1 MISHKRGQTPLMKI
15 LVIDDDL
22 TVCKSCQKIVNKAG
36 YDVDYS
42 LSGHEAL
49 RMMGGTLYDIVFT
62 DLKMAEMGGMEVL
75 RLVKTKDPDIVVV
88 VITGYATV
96 ASAVETMKTGA
107 FDYLPKPFTPDE
119 FRAVLNKA
127 VEERRAILKDRE
139 LVTRPAITSGFQE
152 IISESPKME
161 TVFNMI
167 KKVAPTDSN
176 VLIVG
181 ESGTG
186 KELIARAIHKLSKR
200 RGQKFFAVDCAAL
213 SGTLLESEVFGHVKG
228 AFTGAIR
235 NKPGVFE
242 VANHGTVFLD
252 EICNTSL
259 EVQGKLLRFLQE
271 REFLPVGATQTKS
284 VDVRLL
290 FATNKDLKKMVAEG
304 TLREDF
310 YYRIFVYPISVPPL
324 CERKSDIPLLA
335 YHFLKGYA
343 ADFAKSVRSI
353 SRDAMEALCQYEW
366 PGNVRQLENVIQA
379 AVIAS
384 EADVLTYRDLPEL
397 SEPQVVPYVPPRTN
411 VELKKLKKE
420 LKLKTVEKVERDFL
434 IHALQRSDWSVTRA
448 AEDVGM
454 QRTNFQGLMKKHG
467 VSARQAKG

>member
-1 MISHKRGQTPLMKI
+1 MRI
-15 LVIDDDL
+15 LVVDDDL
-22 TVCKSCQKIVNKAG
+22 TVCKSCQKIIEKAG
-36 YDVDYS
+36 YHVHYC

-49 RMMGGTLYDIVFT
+49 SMMARAGYDIVFT

-75 RLVKTKDPDIVVV
+75 RFIKTRDPDVIVV

-107 FDYLPKPFTPDE
+107 FDFLPKPFTPAE
-119 FRAVLNKA
+119 FRTALNKA
-127 VEERRAILKDRE
+127 IEERKAILKDRE
-139 LVTRPAITSGFQE
+139 LASRPAITSGFQH
-152 IISESPKME
+152 IVSESPRME

-186 KELIARAIHKLSKR
+186 KELVARAIHMLSARK
-200 RGQKFFAVDCAAL
+200 GQKFFAVDCAAL
-213 SGTLLESEVFGHVKG
+213 SGNLLESELFGHVKG

-252 EICNTSL
+252 EICNINV

-271 REFLPVGATQTKS
+271 REFLPVGATRTRA

-290 FATNKDLKKMVAEG
+290 FATNKDLKQMVAER

-310 YYRIFVYPISVPPL
+310 YYRILVYPVAVPPL
-324 CERKSDIPLLA
+324 RDRKPDVPLLA
-335 YHFLKGYA
+335 YHFLKKYSKAFG
-343 ADFAKSVRSI
+343 KTVRSI
-353 SRDAMEALCQYEW
+353 SRDAIEGLCHYEW

-384 EADVLTYRDLPEL
+384 DKDVLHYKDLPEFREL
-397 SEPQVVPYVPPRTN
+397 EATPQAPPRTN
-411 VELKKLKKE
+411 AELKRLKKE
-420 LKLKTVEKVERDFL
+420 LRSKTIEKVEREFV
-434 IHALQRSDWSVTRA
+434 IHALHRNDWNVTRA

-454 QRTNFQGLMKKHG
+454 QRSNFQGLMKKYDIA
-467 VSARQAKG
+467 ARQAKF

>member
-1 MISHKRGQTPLMKI
+1 MRI

-22 TVCKSCQKIVNKAG
+22 TVCKSCQKIIQKEG

-49 RMMGGTLYDIVFT
+49 HMMGKTPYDIVFT

-75 RLVKTKDPDIVVV
+75 EFTKTKDPDIVVV

-96 ASAVETMKTGA
+96 ASAVETMKMGA
-107 FDYLPKPFTPDE
+107 FDYLPKPFTPTE

-127 VEERRAILKDRE
+127 VAERKAITRNRE
-139 LVTRPAITSGFQE
+139 LAAQPAITTGFRE

-186 KELIARAIHKLSKR
+186 KELIARAIHELSKR
-200 RGQKFFAVDCAAL
+200 KGRKFFAVDCAAL
-213 SGTLLESEVFGHVKG
+213 SGTLLESELFGHLKG

-242 VANHGTVFLD
+242 VANNGTVFLD
-252 EICNTSL
+252 EICNINI

-271 REFLPVGATQTKS
+271 REFLPVGATQTRS
-284 VDVRLL
+284 VDVRLV
-290 FATNKDLKKMVAEG
+290 FATNKDLKSMVADG

-310 YYRIFVYPISVPPL
+310 YYRIFVYPVSVPPL
-324 CERKSDIPLLA
+324 RDRKSDIPLLA
-335 YHFLKGYA
+335 YHFLKRYA
-343 ADFAKSVRSI
+343 KDFEKYVHSI
-353 SRDAMEALCQYEW
+353 SRDAMAALCRYEW

-384 EADVLTYRDLPEL
+384 DMDALTYKDLPEFR
-397 SEPQVVPYVPPRTN
+397 EPEKVPRLPPRTN
-411 VELKKLKKE
+411 VELKRLKKE
-420 LKLKTVEKVERDFL
+420 LRLKTVEKVERDFL
-434 IHALQRSDWSVTRA
+434 VHALRRNDWNITRA
-448 AEDVGM
+448 ARDVGM

-467 VSARQAKG
+467 IVVRHATP

>member
-1 MISHKRGQTPLMKI
+1 MKI

-22 TVCKSCQKIVNKAG
+22 TVCKSCQKIVKKAG
-36 YDVDYS
+36 YEVDYS

-49 RMMGGTLYDIVFT
+49 QMMEKTAYDLVFT
-62 DLKMAEMGGMEVL
+62 DLKMTEMGGMEVL
-75 RLVKTKDPDIVVV
+75 RFIKTKDPDIVVV

-107 FDYLPKPFTPDE
+107 FDYLPKPFTPAE
-119 FRAVLNKA
+119 FRAVLSKA
-127 VEERRAILKDRE
+127 VEERKATLKDRE
-139 LVTRPAITSGFQE
+139 LATQRTITSGFQE
-152 IISESPKME
+152 IVSESPKME

-186 KELIARAIHKLSKR
+186 KELIAQAIHKLSKR
-200 RGQKFFAVDCAAL
+200 KARKFFAVDCAAL
-213 SGTLLESEVFGHVKG
+213 SGTLLESELFGHVKG
-228 AFTGAIR
+228 AFTGAIH

-252 EICNTSL
+252 EICNINM

-284 VDVRLL
+284 VDVRLV
-290 FATNKDLKKMVAEG
+290 FATNKDLKEMVAHR

-324 CERKSDIPLLA
+324 RDRKSDIPLLA
-335 YHFLKGYA
+335 YHFLKRYSESFG
-343 ADFAKSVRSI
+343 KSLRSI
-353 SRDAMEALCQYEW
+353 SRDAMKALCEYEW

-384 EADVLTYRDLPEL
+384 DTNILTYKDLPEFRD
-397 SEPQVVPYVPPRTN
+397 PQKVPYVLPRTN
-411 VELKKLKKE
+411 IELKRLKKE
-420 LKLKTVEKVERDFL
+420 LRLKTVEKVERDFL
-434 IHALQRSDWSVTRA
+434 IHALKRNDWNVTRA
-448 AEDVGM
+448 AKDVGM
-454 QRTNFQGLMKKHG
+454 QRTNFQGLMRKHG
-467 VSARQAKG
+467 IGARDVKL

>member
-1 MISHKRGQTPLMKI
+1 MRI
-15 LVIDDDL
+15 LVIDDDI
-22 TVCKSCQKIVNKAG
+22 TVCKSCQKIIQKEG

-49 RMMGGTLYDIVFT
+49 KLMEKTAFDIVFT

-75 RLVKTKDPDIVVV
+75 RFIKTADPDIVVV

-96 ASAVETMKTGA
+96 ASAVETMKMGA
-107 FDYLPKPFTPDE
+107 FDYLPKPFTPAE

-127 VEERRAILKDRE
+127 LEERNAITKDRE
-139 LVTRPAITSGFQE
+139 LSSRPAITTGFQE

-200 RGQKFFAVDCAAL
+200 KSRKFFAVDCAAL
-213 SGTLLESEVFGHVKG
+213 SGTLFESELFGHIKG
-228 AFTGAIR
+228 AFTGAIH

-252 EICNTSL
+252 EICNINI

-271 REFLPVGATQTKS
+271 REFLPVGSTQTKS
-284 VDVRLL
+284 VDVRLV
-290 FATNKDLKKMVAEG
+290 FATNKDLKKMVSDG

-310 YYRIFVYPISVPPL
+310 YYRIFVYPVSVPPL
-324 CERKSDIPLLA
+324 CDRKSDIPLLA
-335 YHFLKGYA
+335 YHFLKMYSE
-343 ADFAKSVRSI
+343 DFGRPVRSI
-353 SRDAMEALCQYEW
+353 SRDAMAVLCQYEW

-384 EADVLTYRDLPEL
+384 DTDVLTYKDLPEFL
-397 SEPQVVPYVPPRTN
+397 EPQKVPYVPPRTN
-411 VELKKLKKE
+411 VELKRLKKE
-420 LKLKTVEKVERDFL
+420 IRVKTVEKVERDFL
-434 IHALQRSDWSVTRA
+434 IHALKRNGWNITRA
-448 AEDVGM
+448 AKDVGM
-454 QRTNFQGLMKKHG
+454 QRTNFQGLMKKHAI
-467 VSARQAKG
+467 VIRQLKP

>member
-1 MISHKRGQTPLMKI
+1 MRI

-22 TVCKSCQKIVNKAG
+22 TVCKSCEKIIGKEG

-49 RMMGGTLYDIVFT
+49 RMMEKAAYDIVFT

-75 RLVKTKDPDIVVV
+75 EFIKTKDPDIVVV

-96 ASAVETMKTGA
+96 ASAVETMKMGA
-107 FDYLPKPFTPDE
+107 FDYLPKPFTPTE

-127 VEERRAILKDRE
+127 VQERK
-139 LVTRPAITSGFQE
+139 AITRDYELAAQPSITTGFRE

-186 KELIARAIHKLSKR
+186 KELVARAIHKLSKR
-200 RGQKFFAVDCAAL
+200 KRRKFFAVDCAAL
-213 SGTLLESEVFGHVKG
+213 SGTLLESELFGHLKG

-242 VANHGTVFLD
+242 VANNGTVFLD
-252 EICNTSL
+252 EICNISI

-284 VDVRLL
+284 VDVRLV
-290 FATNKDLKKMVAEG
+290 FATNKDLKGMVSDG

-310 YYRIFVYPISVPPL
+310 YYRIYVYPVSIPPL
-324 CERKSDIPLLA
+324 RDRKSDIPLLA
-335 YHFLKGYA
+335 YHFLKRYSKNFEKA
-343 ADFAKSVRSI
+343 VRSI
-353 SRDAMEALCQYEW
+353 SRDAMDALCQYEW
-366 PGNVRQLENVIQA
+366 PGNVRQLENAIQA

-384 EADVLTYRDLPEL
+384 DTDALTYKDLPEFR
-397 SEPQVVPYVPPRTN
+397 ETETVPDLPPRTN
-411 VELKKLKKE
+411 VELKRLKKE
-420 LKLKTVEKVERDFL
+420 LRLKTVEKVERDFL
-434 IHALQRSDWSVTRA
+434 IHALKRNDWNITRA
-448 AEDVGM
+448 AKDVGM

-467 VSARQAKG
+467 IVSRRARP

>member
-1 MISHKRGQTPLMKI
+1 
-15 LVIDDDL
+15 
-22 TVCKSCQKIVNKAG
+22 
-36 YDVDYS
+36 
-42 LSGHEAL
+42 
-49 RMMGGTLYDIVFT
+49 MMGGTVYDIVFT

-127 VEERRAILKDRE
+127 VEARKAILKDRD
-139 LVTRPAITSGFQE
+139 LVMQPAITSGFQE

-200 RGQKFFAVDCAAL
+200 KGQKFFAVDCAAL

-228 AFTGAIR
+228 AFTGAIH

-252 EICNTSL
+252 EICNINV
-259 EVQGKLLRFLQE
+259 EVQAKLLRFLQE

-397 SEPQVVPYVPPRTN
+397 SEPEVVPYVPPRTN

-467 VSARQAKG
+467 ISARQAKG

>member
-1 MISHKRGQTPLMKI
+1 VISHKRGQPPLMKI

-36 YDVDYS
+36 HDVDYS

-75 RLVKTKDPDIVVV
+75 RLVKIKDPDIVVV

-186 KELIARAIHKLSKR
+186 KELIARAIHKLSNR
-200 RGQKFFAVDCAAL
+200 RGRKFFAVDCAAL

-228 AFTGAIR
+228 AFTGAIH

-252 EICNTSL
+252 EICNTSVD
-259 EVQGKLLRFLQE
+259 VQARLLRFLQE

-335 YHFLKGYA
+335 YHFLKRYA
-343 ADFAKSVRSI
+343 ADFGKSVRSI

-397 SEPQVVPYVPPRTN
+397 SEPEVVPYVPPTTN

-454 QRTNFQGLMKKHG
+454 QRTNFQSLMKKHG
-467 VSARQAKG
+467 ISARQAKG

>member
-1 MISHKRGQTPLMKI
+1 MME
-15 LVIDDDL
+15 
-22 TVCKSCQKIVNKAG
+22 KA
-36 YDVDYS
+36 
-42 LSGHEAL
+42 E
-49 RMMGGTLYDIVFT
+49 YDIVFT

-75 RLVKTKDPDIVVV
+75 EFIKTKDPDIVVV

-96 ASAVETMKTGA
+96 ASAVETMKMGA
-107 FDYLPKPFTPDE
+107 FDYLPKPFTPTE

-127 VEERRAILKDRE
+127 VEERKAITRNRE
-139 LVTRPAITSGFQE
+139 LAAQPTITTGFRE

-186 KELIARAIHKLSKR
+186 KELVARAIHKLSKR
-200 RGQKFFAVDCAAL
+200 KGRKFFAVDCAAL
-213 SGTLLESEVFGHVKG
+213 SGTLLESELFGHLKG

-242 VANHGTVFLD
+242 VANNGTVFLD
-252 EICNTSL
+252 EICNINV

-284 VDVRLL
+284 VDLRLV
-290 FATNKDLKKMVAEG
+290 FATNKDLKGMVSDG

-310 YYRIFVYPISVPPL
+310 YYRIFVYPVSIPPL
-324 CERKSDIPLLA
+324 RDRMPDIPLLA
-335 YHFLKGYA
+335 YHFLKRYSE
-343 ADFAKSVRSI
+343 DFEKAVRSI

-384 EADVLTYRDLPEL
+384 DTDVLTYKDLPEFR
-397 SEPQVVPYVPPRTN
+397 ETETVPHLPPRTN
-411 VELKKLKKE
+411 VELKRLKKE
-420 LKLKTVEKVERDFL
+420 LRLKTVEKVERGFL
-434 IHALQRSDWSVTRA
+434 VHALKRNDWNITRA
-448 AEDVGM
+448 AKDVGM

-467 VSARQAKG
+467 IIVRHATP

>member
-1 MISHKRGQTPLMKI
+1 MRI

-22 TVCKSCQKIVNKAG
+22 TVCKSCQKIIQKTGHHVG
-36 YDVDYS
+36 YS

-49 RMMGGTLYDIVFT
+49 RMMEDDPYDIVFT

-75 RLVKTKDPDIVVV
+75 RFIKTADPDIVVV

-96 ASAVETMKTGA
+96 ASAVETMKMGA
-107 FDYLPKPFTPDE
+107 FDYLPKPFTPTE

-127 VEERRAILKDRE
+127 IEERKAITKDRE
-139 LVTRPAITSGFQE
+139 LASQPAITSGFQE

-181 ESGTG
+181 GSGTG
-186 KELIARAIHKLSKR
+186 KELIARAIHKLSNRKAR
-200 RGQKFFAVDCAAL
+200 KFFAVDCAAL
-213 SGTLLESEVFGHVKG
+213 SGTLLESELFGHVRG
-228 AFTGAIR
+228 AFTGAIN

-242 VANHGTVFLD
+242 VADYGTVFLD
-252 EICNTSL
+252 EICNINM

-284 VDVRLL
+284 VDVRLV
-290 FATNKDLKKMVAEG
+290 FATNKDLKKMVSDG

-310 YYRIFVYPISVPPL
+310 YYRIFVYPISAPPL
-324 CERKSDIPLLA
+324 RDRMSDVPLLA
-335 YHFLKGYA
+335 YHFLKRYSK
-343 ADFAKSVRSI
+343 DFGKPVRSI
-353 SRDAMEALCQYEW
+353 SRDAMGALCQYEW

-384 EADVLTYRDLPEL
+384 DTDVLTYKDLPEFR
-397 SEPQVVPYVPPRTN
+397 EPQKVPFAPPRTN
-411 VELKKLKKE
+411 IELKRLKKE
-420 LKLKTVEKVERDFL
+420 IREKTVEKVEKDFL
-434 IHALQRSDWSVTRA
+434 IHALKRNDWNVTRA
-448 AEDVGM
+448 AKDVGM
-454 QRTNFQGLMKKHG
+454 QRTNFQGLMRKHG
-467 VSARQAKG
+467 IEVRQVKPQSAT

>member
-1 MISHKRGQTPLMKI
+1 MRI

-22 TVCKSCQKIVNKAG
+22 TVCKSCEKIIRKEG
-36 YDVDYS
+36 YEVDYS

-49 RMMGGTLYDIVFT
+49 RMMAKASYDIVFT

-75 RLVKTKDPDIVVV
+75 AFIKTKDPDIVVV

-96 ASAVETMKTGA
+96 ASAVETMKMGA
-107 FDYLPKPFTPDE
+107 FDYLPKPFTPTE
-119 FRAVLNKA
+119 FRAVLKKA
-127 VEERRAILKDRE
+127 VEERKAITRDRE
-139 LVTRPAITSGFQE
+139 LATQPTITTGFRD

-200 RGQKFFAVDCAAL
+200 KARKFFAVDCAAL
-213 SGTLLESEVFGHVKG
+213 SDTLLESELFGHLKG

-242 VANHGTVFLD
+242 VANNGTVFLD
-252 EICNTSL
+252 EICNINI

-271 REFLPVGATQTKS
+271 REFLPVGATETKS
-284 VDVRLL
+284 VDVRLV
-290 FATNKDLKKMVAEG
+290 FATNKDLQGMVSDG

-310 YYRIFVYPISVPPL
+310 YYRIFVYPVSVPPL
-324 CERKSDIPLLA
+324 RDRKSDIPLLA
-335 YHFLKGYA
+335 YHFLKRYS
-343 ADFAKSVRSI
+343 ADFEKSVGSI

-384 EADVLTYRDLPEL
+384 DTDVLTYKDLPEFR
-397 SEPQVVPYVPPRTN
+397 ETEKVPHLPPRTN
-411 VELKKLKKE
+411 VELKRLKKE
-420 LKLKTVEKVERDFL
+420 LRLKTVEKVERDFL
-434 IHALQRSDWSVTRA
+434 VHALKRNDWNITRA
-448 AEDVGM
+448 ARDVGM

-467 VSARQAKG
+467 IVVRHATP

>member
-1 MISHKRGQTPLMKI
+1 MRI

-22 TVCKSCQKIVNKAG
+22 TVCKSCQKIIQKAG
-36 YDVDYS
+36 YHVDYS

-49 RMMGGTLYDIVFT
+49 RMMEDDPYDIVFT

-75 RLVKTKDPDIVVV
+75 RFIKTADPDIVVV

-96 ASAVETMKTGA
+96 ASAVETMKMGA
-107 FDYLPKPFTPDE
+107 FDYLPKPFTPTE

-127 VEERRAILKDRE
+127 IEERKAITKDRE
-139 LVTRPAITSGFQE
+139 LASQPSITTGFQE
-152 IISESPKME
+152 IVSESPKME

-186 KELIARAIHKLSKR
+186 KELIAQAIHKLSNRKAR
-200 RGQKFFAVDCAAL
+200 KFFAVDCAAL
-213 SGTLLESEVFGHVKG
+213 SGTLLESELFGHVKG
-228 AFTGAIR
+228 AFTGAIN

-242 VANHGTVFLD
+242 VADHGTVFLD
-252 EICNTSL
+252 EICNINM

-284 VDVRLL
+284 VDVRLV
-290 FATNKDLKKMVAEG
+290 FATNKDLKKMVSDG

-310 YYRIFVYPISVPPL
+310 YYRIFVYPISAPPL
-324 CERKSDIPLLA
+324 RDRKSDIPLLA
-335 YHFLKGYA
+335 YHFLKRYSK
-343 ADFAKSVRSI
+343 DFGKPVRSI
-353 SRDAMEALCQYEW
+353 SRDAMGAFCQYEW

-384 EADVLTYRDLPEL
+384 DTDVLTYKDLPEFC
-397 SEPQVVPYVPPRTN
+397 EPQKVPSAPPRTN
-411 VELKKLKKE
+411 IELKRLKKE
-420 LKLKTVEKVERDFL
+420 IREKTVEKVEKDFL
-434 IHALQRSDWSVTRA
+434 IHALKRNDWNVTRA
-448 AEDVGM
+448 AKDVGM
-454 QRTNFQGLMKKHG
+454 QRTNFQGLLRKHG
-467 VSARQAKG
+467 IEVRQVKPQLAT

>member
-1 MISHKRGQTPLMKI
+1 
-15 LVIDDDL
+15 V
-22 TVCKSCQKIVNKAG
+22 
-36 YDVDYS
+36 
-42 LSGHEAL
+42 
-49 RMMGGTLYDIVFT
+49 
-62 DLKMAEMGGMEVL
+62 
-75 RLVKTKDPDIVVV
+75 
-88 VITGYATV
+88 
-96 ASAVETMKTGA
+96 
-107 FDYLPKPFTPDE
+107 
-119 FRAVLNKA
+119 
-127 VEERRAILKDRE
+127 
-139 LVTRPAITSGFQE
+139 
-152 IISESPKME
+152 
-161 TVFNMI
+161 
-167 KKVAPTDSN
+167 
-176 VLIVG
+176 
-181 ESGTG
+181 
-186 KELIARAIHKLSKR
+186 
-200 RGQKFFAVDCAAL
+200 
-213 SGTLLESEVFGHVKG
+213 
-228 AFTGAIR
+228 
-235 NKPGVFE
+235 
-242 VANHGTVFLD
+242 
-252 EICNTSL
+252 

-324 CERKSDIPLLA
+324 CERKSDIPVLA

-343 ADFAKSVRSI
+343 ADFGKSVRSI

-397 SEPQVVPYVPPRTN
+397 SEPQIVPYVPPRTN

-467 VSARQAKG
+467 ISARQAKG

>member
-1 MISHKRGQTPLMKI
+1 VMKI

-22 TVCKSCQKIVNKAG
+22 TVCKSCQKIIKKAG
-36 YDVDYS
+36 FDVAYS

-49 RMMGGTLYDIVFT
+49 HMMGATAYDIVFT

-75 RLVKTKDPDIVVV
+75 RFVKTKDPDIVVV

-127 VEERRAILKDRE
+127 VRERRAVLRDRQLME
-139 LVTRPAITSGFQE
+139 RPAITTGFQE
-152 IISESPKME
+152 IISENPKMQ

-186 KELIARAIHKLSKR
+186 KELIARAIHRLSKR
-200 RGQKFFAVDCAAL
+200 RRQKFFAVDCAAL
-213 SGTLLESEVFGHVKG
+213 SGTLLESELFGHVKG
-228 AFTGAIR
+228 AFTGAIH

-242 VANHGTVFLD
+242 VANRGTVFLD
-252 EICNTSL
+252 EICNINV

-271 REFLPVGATQTKS
+271 REFLPVGATRTTN

-304 TLREDF
+304 SLREDF
-310 YYRIFVYPISVPPL
+310 YYRIFVYPIRVPPL

-335 YHFLKGYA
+335 YHFLKAYA
-343 ADFAKSVRSI
+343 RDFGKPVRSI
-353 SRDAMEALCQYEW
+353 ARDAMDTLCQYEW

-384 EADVLTYRDLPEL
+384 EAHVLTSRDIPQLNGPEVL
-397 SEPQVVPYVPPRTN
+397 PYVPPRTN
-411 VELKKLKKE
+411 VELKRLKKA
-420 LKLKTVEKVERDFL
+420 LKLKTVAKVERDFL
-434 IHALQRSDWSVTRA
+434 IHALDRNDWSVTRA

-454 QRTNFQGLMKKHG
+454 QRTNFQGLMRRHG
-467 VSARQAKG
+467 ISARQAKT

>member
-1 MISHKRGQTPLMKI
+1 MISDEWDQTLLMKI

-22 TVCKSCQKIVNKAG
+22 TVCKSCQKIINKVG
-36 YDVDYS
+36 YDIDYS

-49 RMMGGTLYDIVFT
+49 LMMGDTLYDIVFT

-75 RLVKTKDPDIVVV
+75 RFIKTKDPDIVVV

-127 VEERRAILKDRE
+127 IEERRAILKDRK
-139 LVTRPAITSGFQE
+139 LVERPTITSGFQD

-167 KKVAPTDSN
+167 RKVAPTDSN

-213 SGTLLESEVFGHVKG
+213 SGTLLESELFGHVKG
-228 AFTGAIR
+228 AFTGAVH
-235 NKPGVFE
+235 NKPGVFQ

-252 EICNTSL
+252 EIGNINV

-271 REFLPVGATQTKS
+271 REFLPVGATQTKN

-290 FATNKDLKKMVAEG
+290 FATNKDLKKMVGEG

-310 YYRIFVYPISVPPL
+310 YYRIFVYPVSVPPL
-324 CERKSDIPLLA
+324 CERKSDVPLLA
-335 YHFLKGYA
+335 YHFLKSYS
-343 ADFAKSVRSI
+343 ADFGKSTRSI
-353 SRDAMEALCQYEW
+353 SREAMEALCQYEW

-379 AVIAS
+379 AIIAS
-384 EADVLTYRDLPEL
+384 ETNVLTYKDLPEFRE
-397 SEPQVVPYVPPRTN
+397 SEVAPYVVPRTN

-420 LKLKTVEKVERDFL
+420 LKLRTVEKVEREFL
-434 IHALQRSDWSVTRA
+434 IHALQRNDWNVTRA
-448 AEDVGM
+448 AKDVGM
-454 QRTNFQGLMKKHG
+454 QRTNFQGLMRKHDIA
-467 VSARQAKG
+467 ARQAKR